1 MCAKLLSSE
10 EIAKLKGHPYVID
23 ANERFVCFTVAF
35 KERFY
40 KEYQNGRKPKR
51 ILMDMGLDTD
61 LLGKC
66 RINSIKLHVLQQAQG
81 KKGFTD
87 LESQRFGSFI
97 QDKTPEEKIKRL
109 EHELAYTKQELEFVK
124 KIVKANREAQ
134 IEWESKQHP
143 VSNT

>member
-1 MCAKLLSSE
+1 MCAKMLSRE
-10 EIAKLKGHPYVID
+10 EIAKLKEHPYVID
-23 ANERFVCFTVAF
+23 ATERFVCFTVAF

-51 ILMDMGLDTD
+51 ILTDMGLDTN

-87 LESQRFGSFI
+87 LESQRFGSFTR
-97 QDKTPEEKIKRL
+97 DKSPEDKVKRL
-109 EHELAYTKQELEFVK
+109 EHELAYTRQELEFVK
-124 KIVKANREAQ
+124 KIVKANQEAQ

-143 VSNT
+143 VSNS

>member
-1 MCAKLLSSE
+1 MCAKMLSSE
-10 EIAKLKGHPYVID
+10 EIAKLKEHPYVID
-23 ANERFVCFTVAF
+23 ANERFVCFTITF

-51 ILMDMGLDTD
+51 ILTDMGLDTE

-66 RINSIKLHVLQQAQG
+66 RINGIKLHVLQQAQS

-87 LESQRFGSFI
+87 LESQRFGCFVR
-97 QDKTPEEKIKRL
+97 DKSPEDKIKRL
-109 EHELAYTKQELEFVK
+109 EHELAYTRQELEFVK
-124 KIVKANREAQ
+124 KIVQANREAQ

-143 VSNT
+143 VSNS